1 MSSFMRYSELKVNS
15 SRYWLILGVLAAIIA
30 AGLASALYMETEGHH
45 VSGMNNQ
52 IAWGLPHVFAIF
64 LIVAASGALNI
75 ASISSVFDKSNYK
88 PLARLSAVLSLA
100 LLIGGLMVLLL
111 DLGRADRMIVAI
123 TYYNFKSIFAWNI
136 LLYSGFVVVVIAYLW
151 MMMERRMAAFSKPVG
166 IIAMIWRLIL
176 TTGTGS
182 IFGFLIARE
191 SYDTAILAPMFIIM
205 SFSFGLAIFILVLMS
220 SFKLDNRLL
229 ADCHLNR
236 LRKLL
241 GIFTAAI
248 FYFVLVFH
256 ITKLYGSQYHGV
268 EYFLLVDGG
277 IYTALFWLL
286 QIGVG
291 NLLPLLLIYLPS
303 LNRFRA
309 SLVLACCLVIIGA
322 FAQLYVI
329 IIGGQAYPLNIF
341 PGYEVSSSFYDG
353 VIAEYTPSIWEL
365 MLGMGGF
372 AVSIMIVF
380 LVMRIIPVV
389 PEKLP
394 ENQAS

>member
-45 VSGMNNQ
+45 VSGMTNQ